1 MAPRKPSLLPPLPGD
16 PGSGQGSATT
26 TSTTAPPLPLPKS
39 LMPVPTVPS
48 NPVPPNKTRLGTV
61 PMEKKKGGWNLI
73 PTYAKSSLDMV
84 INAGPGMVHFVGGG
98 AVDLVQAF
106 GDIGASV
113 IGVDYQPGYQTTNQL
128 IQSVKGTGQLAVD
141 IMKRG
146 AAVGRVTPV
155 STPGGVSMGT
165 RTIEPFSPR
174 GAGRYEQAIA
184 NNQSILPY
192 IIEDA
197 GNVTLF
203 GSIFKGAGR
212 GVSYGGRRVAGKPT
226 APGAGGAAATR
237 GLPGLG
243 GVSQEAAAAGGFRT
257 AAGSRLQK
265 VGASLINVGDDLNR
279 ATATLGINKVANVP
293 FLPYALGRKGIL
305 NLYRNGIYV
314 GGDSAYIAWGTKAAI
329 RFQKRINQLRDEG
342 VPVDDPVIVDLEAK
356 KRRAGNRAMTQQ
368 LKKET
373 KEAVRDRG
381 AERGAVFRGLLNEI
395 DNPLYKD
402 DINPD
407 TGEAYGRL
415 TPAEGQAVIAVLN
428 GTAQMIFR
436 LKKIFGDKLTPEM
449 IALLGRYDLY
459 PEFALTPEGA
469 DIAYSMLN
477 PNESVISQQTF
488 DRVSYA
494 MDNLGRSIVNNMTAR
509 AIKGYGRR
517 NPLPPEYLVPQ
528 PFVEKL
534 GRNVEEA
541 LRKAEAD
548 LVNAQRGGKAT
559 PEQIAALMDN
569 VIAME
574 NLLSAWNSIVELG
587 ITELPLDHPDR
598 INALKSVVDMLP
610 DELALDPSMYSAA
623 QRIPLEFFRRFRA
636 AMGRHIIE
644 GTTFEDGGPT
654 PGGPEDGSP
663 RTPRNAKFDAV
674 DVELAKRERT
684 VEKIEKD
691 IVNLG
696 EKIHKKEEQHVNVV
710 EKLVRYEIIDEYIA
724 GKPIQQIADERN
736 VKREVISKIISSS
749 PAANT
754 FNRMEKIAK
763 SIREMEAAYDGVIDE
778 TELDYIKNQV
788 NVLKAE
794 IAELQ
799 AEYDSLKA
807 AEMTSRAIVTEE
819 EYALS
824 QELDDLDTRLDEHE
838 AEYELAGGVVDD
850 LWVDDAPDTADSEAI
865 DFTEARTS
873 EEITKSIYDEVY
885 DSLPATAKFDKDQI
899 NKFVETVVS
908 EKTVQG
914 PGAKKTPIK
923 ITTSV
928 SVYYDKNE
936 KTRVHTKPSKDDR
949 SPHLVIRADFDSPNI
964 SNAATRDKKISIM
977 LGEEGVY
984 ESVKSSL
991 EAIEEA
997 RLILQGDPYF
1007 YDELRTEFY
1016 DGYVSFPYD
1025 AGKIKIDDVELFL
1038 TALDAI
1044 ENEIRSLAGLPKIG
1058 KSVSP
1063 RRGGPMIVPDIRKS
1077 VILTINRITGTKV
1090 GTAEI
1095 SIGDE
1100 NSSRERAGVVARAGK
1115 KPGKDYIVVD
1125 FNTVFGILTKDE
1137 FIQAVEI
1144 AKRDVAEA
1152 YEKVKNGEREWAA
1165 GPFYLP
1171 GSSTLG
1177 NFFVDKSSK
1186 KFDTLN
1192 IQDVLDGMDILR
1204 DEVLK
1209 EYDSQVEQSTKQRP
1223 SLSKPAPEP
1232 APVETPAPTPQAPT
1246 PRLVAP
1252 DIGTPQEVATAE
1264 NTILTAAFNALDELR
1279 AAEKEIEDLLA
1290 SGDVQAASRRN
1301 IEILQNLNW
1310 PFSYA
1315 LIDSYKNFVNV
1326 DKVKEFEGFAR
1337 DVFDI
1342 QPYPKTGYV
1351 SKEQQKIDKEQA
1363 QKARN
1368 DYAKKA
1374 LKRKNK
1380 TGVTR
1385 VAVVTHKGKRYFVD
1399 GYVIIP
1405 MADLDPSFSQM
1416 MPDDG
1421 FYSHTGS
1428 MTKTPTKE
1436 SLQFDNADF
1445 DGYVELV
1452 AKILDDSVSKVV
1464 DQLELVSSEMIA
1476 TGKNSKGINQY
1487 EKFLVFADLQGNFY
1501 RVKQSL
1507 YELGG
1512 KNKSPK
1518 TKGINQPISNN
1529 VIIVPQ
1535 RNNNGRPM
1543 THLERAEVLRDYLE
1557 GLAKTSVPGLDANK
1571 VIDDLTIPFITE
1583 EGSAQR
1589 SEYTIVDQENAL
1601 EEFETTN
1608 EIFARSDQ
1616 NLANIRVQEEIIR
1629 NNGGNPYKRPES
1641 STPAPAP
1648 SPSLSPVPVDGTPSP
1663 YKNLRADYVIIP
1675 CGAAKGPVAAPVE
1688 ELYTGSMFQDALTT
1702 ARQMFT
1708 DDRIFVL
1715 SAKHGLMPLGT
1726 VIEPYEQQIGKPGA
1740 VEWNDVSVQLQQLGI
1755 EFANV
1760 LSLLPKNYHALLK
1773 RSTEGIGGLG
1783 VTRHRLKIEQ
1793 AFEGTKGIGEQ
1804 KAVLAQLRKNQTLL
1818 ESAPVPEA
1826 PASLRPKAQT
1836 PAEVQPDTKIRDE
1849 AVQRAVYYAELADAA
1864 AAKVSAALNAAETL
1878 TERLQYLEEYFE
1890 KKGEYDVE
1898 VNRLAIQLEVSQRA
1912 RARRDKLE
1920 QEIADLRLKQVQ
1932 AEEGLEPAKESI
1944 EGILTHPYYEGYQ
1957 NLTGDIPL
1965 DVAMGGNFP
1974 TDIGGYSLPDLEGNT
1989 VPLSGPMYVPSGG
2002 PKKFFGGVAQD
2013 VTEEG
2018 LTGWRDLKSEHY
2030 RDGDRHV
2037 IFSLEQVAIRM
2048 GQEVSMMVEN
2058 ERYRF
2063 IIATFGETASAI
2075 LGDEFTQQLYEQAV
2089 QWADNYDASTLQ
2101 SMFKEEWERAQ
2112 QDPDFVPGI
2121 ASYAPGIPSPA
2132 QAREFAIRTQ
2142 YGTLIAE
2149 AMEKIGYTPIDPYK
2163 NINALYPERDVNA
2176 NRLAPVDEGIDPAD
2190 LEPVKENIVPETM
2203 FLPTG
2208 MREVMMQVVVPR
2220 KNATLTK
2227 LLKASAAVTSSMKT
2241 TTLVF
2246 SIPWQLGDIISGIQ
2260 IAKAAGIPFSVFV
2273 EQLNTVLQQEFGS
2286 IATRKD
2292 AVQTLKRFAIPEI
2305 DPNANIPQ
2313 RLKDFLTPEPMTVG
2327 PLGRVASE
2335 SPVQDLGQTAQE
2347 RSVLYPGTMEP
2358 KKRLTNRIADKLGIK
2373 QIGYIGNV
2381 NKATVGTSYKINGS
2395 INKLM
2400 RHAFFLSKLDQ
2411 SLRARGMTLE
2421 QLNNDAAAN
2430 WKNDPEIRQL
2440 VFDAAESA
2448 NDWLGDYANLNMKE
2462 RMYYSQAFP
2471 FYSWMRHIH
2480 HVFNLVID
2488 TNPEFLGYYLYVGSL
2503 YMNNA
2508 EEDPMNLRR
2517 GSISAFGGVS
2527 NAGFINP
2534 FADVAGGPLF
2544 SFAVEGNRN
2553 PLGQSLGPVPRLL
2566 GGAAGFDVT
2575 KFRTLSRPAGT
2586 GSYDEAGNL
2595 TYSGVLRNP
2604 GEALGFTLQQFPLAT
2619 RIMNINP
2626 TPFDNIP
2633 GTRIA
2638 LGPVSRY
2645 QTGEART
2652 NPVTGQRLESPGGRL
2667 AATARLFGTPLVPYR
2682 TDDQINQVMLAARGR
2697 LMTLE
2702 ELLRRRE
2709 ISGAP

>member
-1 MAPRKPSLLPPLPGD
+1 
-16 PGSGQGSATT
+16 
-26 TSTTAPPLPLPKS
+26 
-39 LMPVPTVPS
+39 
-48 NPVPPNKTRLGTV
+48 
-61 PMEKKKGGWNLI
+61 
-73 PTYAKSSLDMV
+73 
-84 INAGPGMVHFVGGG
+84 
-98 AVDLVQAF
+98 
-106 GDIGASV
+106 
-113 IGVDYQPGYQTTNQL
+113 
-128 IQSVKGTGQLAVD
+128 
-141 IMKRG
+141 
-146 AAVGRVTPV
+146 
-155 STPGGVSMGT
+155 
-165 RTIEPFSPR
+165 
-174 GAGRYEQAIA
+174 
-184 NNQSILPY
+184 
-192 IIEDA
+192 
-197 GNVTLF
+197 
-203 GSIFKGAGR
+203 
-212 GVSYGGRRVAGKPT
+212 
-226 APGAGGAAATR
+226 
-237 GLPGLG
+237 
-243 GVSQEAAAAGGFRT
+243 
-257 AAGSRLQK
+257 
-265 VGASLINVGDDLNR
+265 
-279 ATATLGINKVANVP
+279 
-293 FLPYALGRKGIL
+293 
-305 NLYRNGIYV
+305 
-314 GGDSAYIAWGTKAAI
+314 
-329 RFQKRINQLRDEG
+329 
-342 VPVDDPVIVDLEAK
+342 
-356 KRRAGNRAMTQQ
+356 MT
-368 LKKET
+368 
-373 KEAVRDRG
+373 D
-381 AERGAVFRGLLNEI
+381 
-395 DNPLYKD
+395 
-402 DINPD
+402 
-407 TGEAYGRL
+407 
-415 TPAEGQAVIAVLN
+415 
-428 GTAQMIFR
+428 
-436 LKKIFGDKLTPEM
+436 
-449 IALLGRYDLY
+449 
-459 PEFALTPEGA
+459 
-469 DIAYSMLN
+469 
-477 PNESVISQQTF
+477 
-488 DRVSYA
+488 
-494 MDNLGRSIVNNMTAR
+494 R

-548 LVNAQRGGKAT
+548 LVNAQRSGKAT
-559 PEQIAALMDN
+559 PEQIAALTNN

-574 NLLSAWNSIVELG
+574 NLLSAWYSIVELG

-654 PGGPEDGSP
+654 PGGPDDGFP

-684 VEKIEKD
+684 VDNIEKD

-696 EKIHKKEEQHVNVV
+696 EKIHKKEEQHVNIV
-710 EKLVRYEIIDEYIA
+710 EKLVRYDIIDEYIA

-778 TELDYIKNQV
+778 AELDYIKNQV

-936 KTRVHTKPSKDDR
+936 KTKVYAKPSRDDT

-984 ESVKSSL
+984 ESVESSL
-991 EAIEEA
+991 EAIAQA
-997 RLILQGDPYF
+997 RTILQGDPYF

-1063 RRGGPMIVPDIRKS
+1063 RVGGPIIVPDIRKS

-1095 SIGDE
+1095 SDGGE
-1100 NSSRERAGVVARAGK
+1100 NSSRERAGVVARAGNK
-1115 KPGKDYIVVD
+1115 LGKDYIIVD

-1152 YEKVKNGEREWAA
+1152 YEKVKNGEREWDA

-1232 APVETPAPTPQAPT
+1232 APVETPTPTPQAPT
-1246 PRLVAP
+1246 PKLVAP
-1252 DIGTPQEVATAE
+1252 DIGTPEEVAAAE

-1279 AAEKEIEDLLA
+1279 AAEKEIEDLIA

-1310 PFSYA
+1310 SFP
-1315 LIDSYKNFVNV
+1315 LIDSYKNFINPE
-1326 DKVKEFEGFAR
+1326 KLKEFEGFAR

-1342 QPYPKTGYV
+1342 HPYPKTGYV

-1535 RNNNGRPM
+1535 RNNNNQPM
-1543 THLERAEVLRDYLE
+1543 THLQRAEVLRDYLE
-1557 GLAKTSVPGLDANK
+1557 GLAKTSVPSLDVNYI
-1571 VIDDLTIPFITE
+1571 IDGLTIPNITGE
-1583 EGSAQR
+1583 NIISGNREN
-1589 SEYTIVDQENAL
+1589 TIVNQENAL

-1648 SPSLSPVPVDGTPSP
+1648 APSPSLSPVPVDGRPSP

-1755 EFANV
+1755 EFASV

-1912 RARRDKLE
+1912 RAREEKIK

-1932 AEEGLEPAKESI
+1932 AQEGLEPAKEAVESI
-1944 EGILTHPYYEGYQ
+1944 LSSPYYDEYQ
-1957 NLTGDIPL
+1957 QLKGNIPL
-1965 DVAMGGNFP
+1965 DVAMGDNFP
-1974 TDIGGYSLPDLEGNT
+1974 TNVGGYSLPDLEGNV
-1989 VPLSGPMYVPSGG
+1989 VPLGGPMYVPSGG

-2063 IIATFGETASAI
+2063 IIATYGETASAI

-2121 ASYAPGIPSPA
+2121 AAYAPGIPSPT
-2132 QAREFAIRTQ
+2132 QAREFAIRKQ

-2149 AMEKIGYTPIDPYK
+2149 AMKKIGYDPIDPYK
-2163 NINALYPERDVNA
+2163 DIKALYPERDVNA
-2176 NRLAPVDEGIDPAD
+2176 NRLSPVDEGIDPAD
-2190 LEPVKENIVPETM
+2190 LEPVRENIVPETM

-2208 MREVMMQVVVPR
+2208 MREVMMQVVVPQ
-2220 KNATLTK
+2220 KNAALTK
-2227 LLKASAAVTSSMKT
+2227 MLKASAAVTSAMKT

-2246 SIPWQLGDIISGIQ
+2246 SIPWQLGDIISSMQ

-2273 EQLNTVLQQEFGS
+2273 EQLNTVLEQEFGS
-2286 IATRKD
+2286 VATRKD
-2292 AVQTLKRFAIPEI
+2292 ALQTLKRFVIPEI
-2305 DPNANIPQ
+2305 DANANIPQ

-2347 RSVLYPGTMEP
+2347 RAVLYPETMDP
-2358 KKRLTNRIADKLGIK
+2358 QKRLTNRIADKLGIK
-2373 QIGYIGNV
+2373 QIGYIGNF
-2381 NKATVGTSYKINGS
+2381 NKAVVGTMYNINAS

-2400 RHAFFLSKLDQ
+2400 RHAFFLSKLQ
-2411 SLRARGMTLE
+2411 ESLKERGMTLE
-2421 QLNNDAAAN
+2421 QLNNDSAAG

-2440 VFDAAESA
+2440 VFDAADSA

-2480 HVFNLVID
+2480 HVFNLVVD
-2488 TNPEFLGYYLYVGSL
+2488 TNPDFLGYYMYLGSL
-2503 YMNNA
+2503 YMNA

-2534 FADVAGGPLF
+2534 FADVLGGPIASL
-2544 SFAVEGNRN
+2544 VLEGNVK
-2553 PLGQSLGPVPRLL
+2553 PLGQSLGPVPRLV
-2566 GGAAGFDVT
+2566 GGAAGLDIT
-2575 KFRTLSRPAGT
+2575 KMRSLSRPAGT

-2595 TYSGVLRNP
+2595 TYSGVVRNP

-2645 QTGEART
+2645 QTGEARI

-2682 TDDQINQVMLAARGR
+2682 SDDQINQVMLSARGR

>member
-84 INAGPGMVHFVGGG
+84 INAGPGMVHFVGGS
-98 AVDLVQAF
+98 AVDIVQAF

-113 IGVDYQPGYQTTNQL
+113 IGVDYQPGYGATNEL
-128 IQSVKGTGQLAVD
+128 IASAKGTGKLAID
-141 IMKRG
+141 IARRG
-146 AAVGRVTPV
+146 AARGRVTPV
-155 STPGGVSMGT
+155 STPNGVSMGT

-197 GNVTLF
+197 GNVTLV
-203 GSIFKGAGR
+203 GSIFR
-212 GVSYGGRRVAGKPT
+212 GVGKGVSFGGRRVAGKPT
-226 APGAGGAAATR
+226 APGAAGAAATR

-279 ATATLGINKVANVP
+279 ATATLGINKVANIP

-329 RFQKRINQLRDEG
+329 RFQQRINQLRDQG
-342 VPVDDPVIVDLEAK
+342 VPVNDPVIVDLEAK

-368 LKKET
+368 LKKEQ

-415 TPAEGQAVIAVLN
+415 TQAEGQAVIAVLN

-436 LKKIFGDKLTPEM
+436 LKKIFGDKLTPQM

-736 VKREVISKIISSS
+736 VKREVISKIIRSS

-778 TELDYIKNQV
+778 AELDYIKNQV

-850 LWVDDAPDTADSEAI
+850 LWVDDDPAPAPTELGHPNGVMLVTLREKGITPPKPGGDMEIVEIDSYSDNGFNTEISFRFNSGYGNDDSFIVMKVTDSNGFEYVVEISPLYQENKFVAATEAI
-865 DFTEARTS
+865 DFVLKNVKDGEFGEDILDELEDAEAYRVSIPADIEFYLEDGNPELINDFVNSLEYIKQQIIKFATP
-873 EEITKSIYDEVY
+873 KS
-885 DSLPATAKFDKDQI
+885 SPKLASPPAK
-899 NKFVETVVS
+899 
-908 EKTVQG
+908 
-914 PGAKKTPIK
+914 
-923 ITTSV
+923 TTSV
-928 SVYYDKNE
+928 M
-936 KTRVHTKPSKDDR
+936 KPSAVD
-949 SPHLVIRADFDSPNI
+949 L
-964 SNAATRDKKISIM
+964 RDVV
-977 LGEEGVY
+977 L
-984 ESVKSSL
+984 SL
-991 EAIEEA
+991 EATIGPKKQWKRGDVEVYLPEEA
-997 RLILQGDPYF
+997 ANMRDNPNYVDIVKEGRADSHY
-1007 YDELRTEFY
+1007 LRRFAEDYPGRIIIAIDASPKNFVPHHEGVLLAVPDTWQEF
-1016 DGYVSFPYD
+1016 SSN
-1025 AGKIKIDDVELFL
+1025 IKI
-1038 TALDAI
+1038 AI
-1044 ENEIRSLAGLPKIG
+1044 LNVQRAI
-1058 KSVSP
+1058 
-1063 RRGGPMIVPDIRKS
+1063 
-1077 VILTINRITGTKV
+1077 
-1090 GTAEI
+1090 
-1095 SIGDE
+1095 DE
-1100 NSSRERAGVVARAGK
+1100 NIIFGGWGVKEEIMYSGSGSKGAAQKALK
-1115 KPGKDYIVVD
+1115 K
-1125 FNTVFGILTKDE
+1125 L
-1137 FIQAVEI
+1137 
-1144 AKRDVAEA
+1144 EA
-1152 YEKVKNGEREWAA
+1152 
-1165 GPFYLP
+1165 
-1171 GSSTLG
+1171 
-1177 NFFVDKSSK
+1177 
-1186 KFDTLN
+1186 
-1192 IQDVLDGMDILR
+1192 
-1204 DEVLK
+1204 VLK
-1209 EYDSQVEQSTKQRP
+1209 EVEKQIAAGGEQIYTPGIIRP
-1223 SLSKPAPEP
+1223 GETAKPAKL
-1232 APVETPAPTPQAPT
+1232 APVETPTPTPQAPT

-1252 DIGTPQEVATAE
+1252 DIGTPEEVATAE

-1290 SGDVQAASRRN
+1290 SGDVQEASRRN

-1436 SLQFDNADF
+1436 SLQFDNADL

-1452 AKILDDSVSKVV
+1452 TKILDDSVAIAR
-1464 DQLELVSSEMIA
+1464 DELELVSSEMIA

-1487 EKFLVFADLQGNFY
+1487 EKFLVFADLQGNFH

-1543 THLERAEVLRDYLE
+1543 THLERAEVLRDYLQ
-1557 GLAKTSVPGLDANK
+1557 GLAKTSVPGLDANR

-1629 NNGGNPYKRPES
+1629 NNGGNPYKRSES

-1648 SPSLSPVPVDGTPSP
+1648 SPSLSPVPVDNTPSP

-1675 CGAAKGPVAAPVE
+1675 CGAAKGPVAAPIE
-1688 ELYTGSMFQDALTT
+1688 ELYTGSMFRDALTT

-1755 EFANV
+1755 EFASV
-1760 LSLLPKNYHALLK
+1760 LSLLPKNYHGLLV
-1773 RSTEGIGGLG
+1773 RSTQGPKISMGMDID
-1783 VTRHRLKIEQ
+1783 RHKLRIEQ

-1944 EGILTHPYYEGYQ
+1944 EAILTHPYYEGYQ

-2190 LEPVKENIVPETM
+2190 LEPVRENIVPETM

-2273 EQLNTVLQQEFGS
+2273 KQLNTVLEQEFGS
-2286 IATRKD
+2286 VATRKD

-2373 QIGYIGNV
+2373 PIGYIGNV
-2381 NKATVGTSYKINGS
+2381 NKGIVGTSYKINGS

-2400 RHAFFLSKLDQ
+2400 RHAFFLSKLDE

-2421 QLNNDAAAN
+2421 QLDNDSAAN